1 MSIRREQQR
10 LEPTAQHSCRSR
22 SGFWTYWRS
31 CARHLSWPS
40 MIHTSNF
47 SRFFRARCNRREAQ
61 SSLHQCLL
69 DDPAAL
75 FRSTPKSHTYRF
87 TPSGRIS
94 ANAYSPL
101 ESSWLRVKRYTSL
114 ATSHLCIETEL
125 RSSEISC
132 PNMLRI
138 DSICRLPPFTV
149 SRTNSISG
157 PFSPGRLLFLI
168 VDTAFGSG
176 AGSRR

>member
-1 MSIRREQQR
+1 MSIRQR
-10 LEPTAQHSCRSR
+10 PEPTERHSCRSP
-22 SGFWTYWRS
+22 SGFWTFWRS
-31 CARHLSWPS
+31 CVRHLSWPS

-47 SRFFRARCNRREAQ
+47 SRLFPARCNRHEIQSQ

-69 DDPAAL
+69 GDPAAF

-101 ESSWLRVKRYTSL
+101 ESSWLRVKRYTSF
-114 ATSHLCIETEL
+114 ATSHLCIEMEL

-132 PNMLRI
+132 
-138 DSICRLPPFTV
+138 
-149 SRTNSISG
+149 
-157 PFSPGRLLFLI
+157 
-168 VDTAFGSG
+168 
-176 AGSRR
+176 